1 MNILGDIRDFFFP
14 RTCVCCG
21 KLLSSQEESLCISC
35 MVSLPKTR
43 LLNTPGNEMERYFWG
58 IFPIERATA
67 LYYYAKG
74 GSVANILHG
83 MKYHG
88 RKRLCRQMGCIMGT
102 ELLDSGFFDGIDFIL
117 PVPLH
122 KSRLRTRGYNQSE
135 LLARGI
141 SDITSIPVITD
152 ALIRTHNNATQTHKS
167 AFERWGNA
175 EGLFEVTEKAY
186 SLSGRHILLIDD
198 VLTTGATIS
207 ACLDALKNVD
217 SVKISVVTLAWTK
230 S

>member
-1 MNILGDIRDFFFP
+1 MLMNILGDIRDFFFP

-35 MVSLPKTR
+35 MVSLPKTG

-88 RKRLCRQMGCIMGT
+88 RKRLCRQMGCVMGT
-102 ELLDSGFFDGIDFIL
+102 ELLDSGFLMG
-117 PVPLH
+117 
-122 KSRLRTRGYNQSE
+122 
-135 LLARGI
+135 
-141 SDITSIPVITD
+141 
-152 ALIRTHNNATQTHKS
+152 
-167 AFERWGNA
+167 
-175 EGLFEVTEKAY
+175 
-186 SLSGRHILLIDD
+186 
-198 VLTTGATIS
+198 
-207 ACLDALKNVD
+207 
-217 SVKISVVTLAWTK
+217 
-230 S
+230 